1 MLPTKL
7 FNDGKNLL
15 QWLQLIISYDEM
27 VLKCI
32 VKLCVPTW
40 FIFAGPVTDIHTYV
54 YRTVKTL
61 AVKRFSE

>member
-40 FIFAGPVTDIHTYV
+40 FIFAGPAIDIHTYM
-54 YRTVKTL
+54 YLTVKTL
-61 AVKRFSE
+61 AVKKFSK